1 MNIEF
6 HTAYGKVPDELIQG
20 IRKKMLEFSHI
31 DEDISRAEI
40 ILKEDETIIPSENK
54 ICEIRLSVYG
64 DDLLV
69 HSRTE
74 SFSKSAKEALKS
86 LKKMVTQQVKK
97 QKDIP
102 DQTTSTVKV

>member
-6 HTAYGKVPDELIQG
+6 HTAFGKVPDELIED
-20 IRKKMLEFSHI
+20 IRKKVLGFSHI
-31 DEDISRAEI
+31 NADISRAEI
-40 ILKEDETIIPSENK
+40 ILKEDEAIIPSENK
-54 ICEIRLSVYG
+54 VCEIRLSVYG

-74 SFSKSAKEALKS
+74 SFSKSAKETLKS
-86 LKKMVTQQVKK
+86 LKKMVKQQVNK
-97 QKDIP
+97 QKEIP

>member
-6 HTAYGKVPDELIQG
+6 HTAYGKVPDKVVQD
-20 IRKKMLEFSHI
+20 IRNKVLEFSHI
-31 DEDISRAEI
+31 NADISRAEI

-54 ICEIRLSVYG
+54 VCEIRLSIYG
-64 DDLLV
+64 DDLLA

-74 SFSKSAKEALKS
+74 SFKTSAKEALKS
-86 LKKMVTQQVKK
+86 LKKMMKQQVKK
-97 QKDIP
+97 QREIP